1 MCQTQNINYNTRKFS
16 RTYELQSH
24 SFFQAKTDMQ
34 SPALFSNF
42 VYFCSYF
49 QIFCPF
55 KLFPF
60 FEKLQACP
68 YFIE

>member
-1 MCQTQNINYNTRKFS
+1 MCQTQNLNYNTRKFS

-42 VYFCSYF
+42 VYFFKYF
-49 QIFCPF
+49 ALLNF
-55 KLFPF
+55 FPF